1 MNWYQRMGIRSKLL
15 GLVAV
20 MLLGLGAVFLW
31 IFNSRVKTT
40 AMNAMQSQASQIVDT
55 AESVR
60 LGMEDKWNEGVFSQ
74 QMLSEFAA
82 KGETE
87 KVLATVPIVTA
98 WTAVMRRAEEGGY
111 EFKTPKFNP
120 RNPSNEPD
128 AIETAALKLFQAEPE
143 RTSYSVVDTEKN
155 AVRYFRPIRLTN
167 ECMLCHGDPKTSKEL
182 WNNDEGLDPTGYH
195 MEDLAV
201 GDLHGAYEVTQSL
214 DKSNASA
221 KAAVLNGAF
230 VIACALVVCCAV
242 MAWLLNYSLLNPLLK
257 ITDAFSR
264 LVSGDLRNNLTVT
277 SGDEVGRLQSGVNAL
292 TERMRGMIMK
302 MQSTSKE
309 LDEVS
314 GGLSETA
321 IRVEGAASNT
331 SLRSNTVAAA
341 AEQMNVA
348 MQSMGQSLRQMDT
361 SVQNVTSATTQISS
375 NAENVARNSSEA
387 VEITKQASAL
397 AADGGAR
404 IRELGVATAG
414 VGKIVDLIED
424 IAGQTNLLAL
434 NATIESSRAGE
445 AGRGFAVVA
454 TEVQQLA
461 RRTSDATTGIREE
474 IESIQ
479 KIADLVVASITS
491 IEEVSQ
497 LVTNK
502 AGEISM
508 SAAEQEQAIQ
518 TVVGQLSEIA
528 KNTQAV
534 SVGVEQSVSA
544 AQEVAAKISEV
555 STIATE
561 TSREVNATKQAGGE
575 LQRVGGEFTQLLT
588 EFSV

>member
-1 MNWYQRMGIRSKLL
+1 MKWFQRIGIRSKLL
-15 GLVAV
+15 GIVAV

-31 IFNSRVKTT
+31 IFNSRVKST
-40 AMNAMQSQASQIVDT
+40 AHNEMLSQASRIVDT

-60 LGMEDKWNEGVFSQ
+60 LGMEDKWKSEVFTQ
-74 QMLSEFAA
+74 EILADFAS

-98 WTAVMRRAEEGGY
+98 WTAVMRRAQEGGY

-120 RNPSNEPD
+120 RNPANEPD
-128 AIETAALKLFQAEPE
+128 AVESEALKLFAAEPD
-143 RTSYSVVDTEKN
+143 RKSYSVVDKEKN
-155 AVRYFRPIRLTN
+155 AVRYFRPIRLTS

-182 WNNDEGLDPTGYH
+182 WNNDDGLDPTGYH
-195 MEDLAV
+195 MENLAV

-214 DKSNASA
+214 DASNSAA
-221 KAAVLNGAF
+221 KAAVFNGAL
-230 VIACALVVCCAV
+230 VIAGALAVCCV
-242 MAWLLNYSLLNPLLK
+242 ILAWLLNYSLIKPLLK
-257 ITDAFSR
+257 CTDAFAR
-264 LVSGDLRNNLTVT
+264 LVSGDLRTKLDVT
-277 SGDEVGRLQSGVNAL
+277 SEDEVGRLQAGVNAL
-292 TERMRGMIMK
+292 TDRMRGMILK
-302 MQSTSKE
+302 MQHTSQE
-309 LDEVS
+309 LNQVS

-321 IRVEGAASNT
+321 VRVEGAASNT

-348 MQSMGQSLRQMDT
+348 MQSMGQSLRQVGT
-361 SVQNVTSATTQISS
+361 SVQSVTSATSRISA
-375 NAENVARNSSEA
+375 NAESVAKNSSEA
-387 VEITKQASAL
+387 VTITKQASSL
-397 AADGGAR
+397 AADGSER
-404 IRELGVATAG
+404 IRELGIATAG

-461 RRTSDATTGIREE
+461 RRTSDATTGIRDE

-479 KIADLVVASITS
+479 RIAERVVASIKS

-502 AGEISM
+502 ADEISM

-528 KNTQAV
+528 NNTEAV
-534 SVGVEQSVSA
+534 SAGVEQSVSA
-544 AQEVAAKISEV
+544 AQEVAEKIAEV

-575 LQRVGGEFTQLLT
+575 IQRVGGEFNQLLT